1 MPPPT
6 AACHVPLGTPRP
18 NPASPRWGLSP
29 LPSRGAPRQ
38 GGSAPSWGLQWG
50 AQSSGRGTPTPP
62 VPLLWTGTKAHKRQC
77 HCTVTDVPE
86 LRLGGRIGV
95 WVALSPLP
103 PPPAKSRPRCGGKK
117 GGENFLHHFPRVT
130 VNSNFPKVTGWLCQR
145 VEMPPPPHTP
155 GCSVVCPP
163 HTSLGR
169 VRGGPRGTQRGWGRG
184 CPLCAPQLP
193 LGHGGGPG
201 TEGTSLDT
209 KQPLRGGG
217 SWEGKEPPQPPPSW
231 GCRTERHRE
240 SKQGSAASPSFM
252 APGSAGGTL
261 GATHAPP
268 SPEEGPYQPLFDF
281 PPPSWGGG
289 HTHNTH
295 LPSRATGH
303 GRRGCG
309 PRGHP
314 GSASPSPCPAV
325 TLPPPPRHARTSSCH
340 RLQAEPPRQVA
351 AEWRQRAGSAQ
362 AGQNPRDS
370 QAPAAKPSPGPC
382 LYPCLSFPTEGRGKV
397 NSPPPERLPPEQL
410 PLQTP
415 QTSSP

>member
-193 LGHGGGPG
+193 LGHGGVPG

-217 SWEGKEPPQPPPSW
+217 VLG
-231 GCRTERHRE
+231 G
-240 SKQGSAASPSFM
+240 QG
-252 APGSAGGTL
+252 
-261 GATHAPP
+261 
-268 SPEEGPYQPLFDF
+268 
-281 PPPSWGGG
+281 
-289 HTHNTH
+289 
-295 LPSRATGH
+295 
-303 GRRGCG
+303 
-309 PRGHP
+309 
-314 GSASPSPCPAV
+314 
-325 TLPPPPRHARTSSCH
+325 
-340 RLQAEPPRQVA
+340 
-351 AEWRQRAGSAQ
+351 
-362 AGQNPRDS
+362 
-370 QAPAAKPSPGPC
+370 APAAPPQLGVSDGKAQGEQTGLCRFPELYGPRFRRRHIRGHACPPLPGGRP
-382 LYPCLSFPTEGRGKV
+382 LSAPV
-397 NSPPPERLPPEQL
+397 
-410 PLQTP
+410 
-415 QTSSP
+415 